1 MSTHTATPWCV
12 LEGDTFGIVD
22 DESRDIALDVCYED
36 DAAHIVKC
44 VNEREEKEKALNL
57 MLDAVDACMESRE
70 KYGIHGSH
78 VDLAIY
84 EAYEQARAILAKLD
98 AQS

>member
-44 VNEREEKEKALNL
+44 VNHHDELVAALKW
-57 MLDAVDACMESRE
+57 AVDLHNQLEAAGFVHYDPNMPEHVRE
-70 KYGIHGSH
+70 IVK
-78 VDLAIY
+78 
-84 EAYEQARAILAKLD
+84 ARAILAKLD

>member
-36 DAAHIVKC
+36 DAVHIVKC
-44 VNEREEKEKALNL
+44 VNHHDELVAALA
-57 MLDAVDACMESRE
+57 MIRDA
-70 KYGIHGSH
+70 
-78 VDLAIY
+78 
-84 EAYEQARAILAKLD
+84 ARAARTYGYFNQIGFALEAFTRADVILAKLD